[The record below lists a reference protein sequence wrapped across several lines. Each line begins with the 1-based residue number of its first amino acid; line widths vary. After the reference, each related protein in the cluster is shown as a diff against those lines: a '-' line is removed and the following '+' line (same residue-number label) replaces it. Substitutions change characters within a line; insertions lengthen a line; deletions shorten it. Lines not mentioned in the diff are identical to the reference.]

1 MEESESDVPLSSKLH
16 IMITRRLALLRC
28 YVPAAS
34 LDELYIPRASFP
46 VCVWGSTGKAW
57 KNDAA
62 CVIRAIHAGGG
73 ADRIASPRNVPE
85 RAGHCLDRAGPAS
98 WLRSRVVVLPPPSD
112 RMRLVLE

>member
-1 MEESESDVPLSSKLH
+1 MEESESDVHLSLKLH

-34 LDELYIPRASFP
+34 LDALYILRASFP

-62 CVIRAIHAGGG
+62 CLIRAIHAGGG
-73 ADRIASPRNVPE
+73 AAI
-85 RAGHCLDRAGPAS
+85 RAGPYCLLQECARAGRA
-98 WLRSRVVVLPPPSD
+98 LPRQSRPCIVATKQGCRITSAK
-112 RMRLVLE
+112 